1 MKVIYKKLF
10 KQENVVCNGTWGARG
25 MLQLRRS
32 RNQLSIAPK
41 RNLLSFVHFTFF

>member
-1 MKVIYKKLF
+1 MKVVRNIF

-32 RNQLSIAPK
+32 
-41 RNLLSFVHFTFF
+41 